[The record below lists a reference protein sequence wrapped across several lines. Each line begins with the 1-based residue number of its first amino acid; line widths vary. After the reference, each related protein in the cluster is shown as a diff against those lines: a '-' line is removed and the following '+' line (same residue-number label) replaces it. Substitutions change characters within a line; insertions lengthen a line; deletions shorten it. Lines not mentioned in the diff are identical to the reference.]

1 MVFEIM
7 PTDNNCN
14 KEKSPMINN
23 KPERKLR
30 RYWRNLPRKPERDG
44 VDVDMTIYSL
54 KKTAAN
60 ITSLNE

>member
-1 MVFEIM
+1 
-7 PTDNNCN
+7 
-14 KEKSPMINN
+14 MINS

-30 RYWRNLPRKPERDG
+30 RYWRILPRKPERDG